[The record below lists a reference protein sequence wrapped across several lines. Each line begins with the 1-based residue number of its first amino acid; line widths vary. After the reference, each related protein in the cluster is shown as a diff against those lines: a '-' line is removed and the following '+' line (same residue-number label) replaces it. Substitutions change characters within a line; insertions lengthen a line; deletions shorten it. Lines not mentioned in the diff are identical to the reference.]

1 MITIYFKRFFNDKGV
16 DVVNQNKLIW
26 NGERGIRTLDKVA
39 PIQHFQCCAFNHSA
53 TSPKIT
59 ILTLDHPILEE
70 SYLKKTFTVTIKNKE
85 TGKVYQEQVNSDD
98 YILKEFEKK
107 GLKLAFSCRNGCCTS
122 CAVKIISG
130 SLQQPEA
137 MGVSQALKDKGYALL
152 CVAKAS
158 SDLEVETT
166 YEDEVY
172 DLQFGQY
179 FGRGNT
185 RVAPPWE
192 FEED

>member
-1 MITIYFKRFFNDKGV
+1 LNNTIK
-16 DVVNQNKLIW
+16 
-26 NGERGIRTLDKVA
+26 
-39 PIQHFQCCAFNHSA
+39 
-53 TSPKIT
+53 
-59 ILTLDHPILEE
+59 
-70 SYLKKTFTVTIKNKE
+70 VTIRNKE
-85 TGKVYQEQVNSDD
+85 TGKIYQEEVSSNE

-107 GLKLAFSCRNGCCTS
+107 GFKLPFSCRNGCCTS

-130 SLQQPEA
+130 TLQQTEA
-137 MGVSQALKDKGYALL
+137 MGVSQTLKDQGYALL
-152 CVAKAS
+152 CVAKS
-158 SDLEVETT
+158 TVDLELETT

-185 RVAPPWE
+185 RIAPPWE

>member
-1 MITIYFKRFFNDKGV
+1 MGWSRVKIDILGEVAEWFK
-16 DVVNQNKLIW
+16 
-26 NGERGIRTLDKVA
+26 A
-39 PIQHFQCCAFNHSA
+39 QHWKCC
-53 TSPKIT
+53 I
-59 ILTLDHPILEE
+59 
-70 SYLKKTFTVTIKNKE
+70 
-85 TGKVYQEQVNSDD
+85 
-98 YILKEFEKK
+98 
-107 GLKLAFSCRNGCCTS
+107 S

-130 SLQQPEA
+130 TLQQPEA

-152 CVAKAS
+152 CVAKAT

>member
-1 MITIYFKRFFNDKGV
+1 MSTYLRNSKRKVSNFHFHV
-16 DVVNQNKLIW
+16 EMVAVQVVQ
-26 NGERGIRTLDKVA
+26 
-39 PIQHFQCCAFNHSA
+39 
-53 TSPKIT
+53 
-59 ILTLDHPILEE
+59 
-70 SYLKKTFTVTIKNKE
+70 
-85 TGKVYQEQVNSDD
+85 
-98 YILKEFEKK
+98 
-107 GLKLAFSCRNGCCTS
+107 LKLNLVLCINLKPW
-122 CAVKIISG
+122 VY
-130 SLQQPEA
+130 
-137 MGVSQALKDKGYALL
+137 QALKDKGYALL
-152 CVAKAS
+152 CVAKAT

>member
-1 MITIYFKRFFNDKGV
+1 MN
-16 DVVNQNKLIW
+16 
-26 NGERGIRTLDKVA
+26 
-39 PIQHFQCCAFNHSA
+39 
-53 TSPKIT
+53 
-59 ILTLDHPILEE
+59 
-70 SYLKKTFTVTIKNKE
+70 KTFKVTIINKE
-85 TGKVYQEQVNSDD
+85 TGKIYQERVSSKE

-107 GLKLAFSCRNGCCTS
+107 GFKLPFSCRNGCCTS
-122 CAVKIISG
+122 CAVKLLSG
-130 SLQQPEA
+130 KLQQTEA
-137 MGVSQALKDKGYALL
+137 MGLSQALKEEGYALL
-152 CVAKAS
+152 CVAKAT
-158 SDLEVETT
+158 SDIEVETT

>member
-1 MITIYFKRFFNDKGV
+1 MKN
-16 DVVNQNKLIW
+16 
-26 NGERGIRTLDKVA
+26 
-39 PIQHFQCCAFNHSA
+39 
-53 TSPKIT
+53 
-59 ILTLDHPILEE
+59 
-70 SYLKKTFTVTIKNKE
+70 TFTVTIKNKE

-107 GLKLAFSCRNGCCTS
+107 GFKLAFSCRNGCCTS

-130 SLQQPEA
+130 TLQQPEA

-152 CVAKAS
+152 CVAKAT

>member
-1 MITIYFKRFFNDKGV
+1 MN
-16 DVVNQNKLIW
+16 
-26 NGERGIRTLDKVA
+26 
-39 PIQHFQCCAFNHSA
+39 
-53 TSPKIT
+53 
-59 ILTLDHPILEE
+59 
-70 SYLKKTFTVTIKNKE
+70 KTFKVIIRNKE
-85 TGKVYQEQVNSDD
+85 TGKIYHEYVDANE
-98 YILKEFEKK
+98 YILKEFENK
-107 GLKLAFSCRNGCCTS
+107 GFKLPFSCRNGCCTS
-122 CAVKIISG
+122 CAVKIKSG
-130 SLQQPEA
+130 TLQQPEA

-152 CVAKAS
+152 CVAKAT

-179 FGRGNT
+179 FGRGNK

>member
-1 MITIYFKRFFNDKGV
+1 MIT
-16 DVVNQNKLIW
+16 
-26 NGERGIRTLDKVA
+26 
-39 PIQHFQCCAFNHSA
+39 
-53 TSPKIT
+53 
-59 ILTLDHPILEE
+59 
-70 SYLKKTFTVTIKNKE
+70 YLRNLK
-85 TGKVYQEQVNSDD
+85 GKVSNLHFHVEMV
-98 YILKEFEKK
+98 
-107 GLKLAFSCRNGCCTS
+107 
-122 CAVKIISG
+122 AVIKSG
-130 SLQQPEA
+130 TLQQPEA
-137 MGVSQALKDKGYALL
+137 MGVSQALKEKGYALL
-152 CVAKAS
+152 CVAKAT

>member
-1 MITIYFKRFFNDKGV
+1 
-16 DVVNQNKLIW
+16 
-26 NGERGIRTLDKVA
+26 
-39 PIQHFQCCAFNHSA
+39 
-53 TSPKIT
+53 
-59 ILTLDHPILEE
+59 
-70 SYLKKTFTVTIKNKE
+70 LKKTFTVTIKNKE
-85 TGKVYQEQVNSDD
+85 TGKVYQEQVNSDE

-107 GLKLAFSCRNGCCTS
+107 GFKLAFSCRNGCCTS
-122 CAVKIISG
+122 CSVKIISG
-130 SLQQPEA
+130 TLQQPEA
-137 MGVSQALKDKGYALL
+137 MGVSQALRDKGFALL
-152 CVAKAS
+152 CVAKAT